1 MLRLPK
7 FRYVEPRSIQDA
19 ARMIADYGPEAMFV
33 AGGTDLYPNMK
44 RRQQTPKVVIG
55 LGRLNGLR
63 RLRGNPQA
71 GMILGAG
78 LTLTEVCE
86 HRRLA
91 KAYPVVAQAAELI
104 STPLLRNMGTI
115 GGNLLLDTRCNYYD
129 QNYEWRKAIHFCM
142 KKDGEICWVA
152 PSSPRCWAVQS
163 SDCAPVM
170 VALGASVK
178 LVSAQ
183 GERVIPAAALY
194 NDDGIRH
201 LTKRPDELLTEIHL
215 PPAIASNGDSNG
227 GWRATYRK
235 LRRRGSFDFPVLGVA
250 AWLRL
255 SGDGTVED
263 ARIILGGVGSYPIAA
278 AKSEQVIRG
287 RKLTE
292 EVIREAAA
300 VAYGSAKPLD
310 NTDFAMDWRKH
321 MARNYVA
328 ATLRQLALLPEPNP
342 KTSKNGGA
350 SDVPIHSGNAS

>member
-1 MLRLPK
+1 M
-7 FRYVEPRSIQDA
+7 
-19 ARMIADYGPEAMFV
+19 MADYGPEAMFV

-55 LGRLNGLR
+55 LGRLKSLR
-63 RLRGNPQA
+63 RFKGNPQT
-71 GMILGAG
+71 GMVLGAG
-78 LTLTEVCE
+78 LTLTELCE
-86 HRRLA
+86 NRRLL
-91 KAYPVVAQAAELI
+91 KAYPAVAHAAELI

-170 VALGASVK
+170 VAIGASVK

-194 NDDGIRH
+194 NDDGIQH
-201 LTKRPDELLTEIHL
+201 LNKRPDELLTEIHL
-215 PPAIASNGDSNG
+215 PQTNG
-227 GWRATYRK
+227 WLATYWK

-250 AWLRL
+250 TWLRL
-255 SGDGTVED
+255 SDDGTVED
-263 ARIILGGVGSYPIAA
+263 ARIILGGVGSYPMKAENS
-278 AKSEQVIRG
+278 AKALLG

-292 EVIREAAA
+292 ETIDQAAA
-300 VAYGSAKPLD
+300 VSYATAKPLD

-321 MARNYVA
+321 MARYYVA
-328 ATLRQLALLPEPNP
+328 GTLRELAGLPAPLP
-342 KTSKNGGA
+342 STPA
-350 SDVPIHSGNAS
+350 